1 LLHFPNPE
9 NKTLEKKQMN
19 PNKKREFPLAQVYG
33 LLEPGPV
40 VLVTTARAGRANH
53 VKGRAPHVAN
63 IMPMSWHTMME
74 FVPPLVGCVIS
85 SQNHTFELLRTT
97 GECVINV
104 PTVELAKKVVSCGNT
119 SGRSVDKFKTF
130 GLTPVAAS
138 VVQAPLIAECYA
150 SLECRVIDRKLVTP
164 YNFFILEV
172 VKAWIDPRRKRPRT
186 IHHQGEGVFVVPG
199 RTIKLPSPKTSF
211 LT

>member
-1 LLHFPNPE
+1 M
-9 NKTLEKKQMN
+9 T
-19 PNKKREFPLAQVYG
+19 KKREFPLAQVYG

-40 VLVTTARAGRANH
+40 VLVTTARAGRT
-53 VKGRAPHVAN
+53 N

-85 SQNHTFELLRTT
+85 NQNYTFEVLRAT

-104 PTVELAKKVVSCGNT
+104 PTVELAKKVVDCGNA
-119 SGRSVDKFKTF
+119 SGQTVDKFKIF

-138 VVQAPLIAECYA
+138 LVEAPLIAECYA
-150 SLECRVIDRKLVTP
+150 SLECKVIDRKLVTQ

-172 VKAWIDPRRKRPRT
+172 VKAWMDPRRKRPLT

-199 RTIKLPSPKTSF
+199 RMIKLPSLKTS
-211 LT
+211 LRTK